1 MTAELKPA
9 AWIDR
14 SGHPK
19 HLNHLQGVAE
29 RKLYGPLE
37 PLYDGQALWNACA
50 CAGEVEREKIKAALL
65 AMHEA
70 HKHRHN
76 YYACA
81 VVELFGS

>member
-1 MTAELKPA
+1 MSALTDRVYSRAEVEQIVVDATAECSDHWQK
-9 AWIDR
+9 
-14 SGHPK
+14 
-19 HLNHLQGVAE
+19 QM
-29 RKLYGPLE
+29 
-37 PLYDGQALWNACA
+37 WNAVA
-50 CAGEVEREKIKAALL
+50 RAGEIEREKIKAALL